1 VGYVVAD
8 KRRIKQGIKG
18 LQRVKTWQLII
29 VFILALFVAATF
41 LRLNNIG
48 MVERRTAVLAADEAG
63 NSDVTVNRLYDLQRY
78 VSAHMNTDMGK
89 GLYLETSYKR
99 DVQAAYDRAAQDS
112 NPNGN
117 IYKKAQEVCAPQ
129 FTRYSY
135 AYLQC
140 TTGELAKYPAA
151 KDLVSSVQAPRADS
165 YLHVFVSPLW
175 SSDFAG
181 WSVVIC
187 VVIGLMI
194 IVRFLSLGI
203 LRIILHQHYKST

>member
-1 VGYVVAD
+1 MAD
-8 KRRIKQGIKG
+8 KRRIKRNIKE
-18 LQRVKTWQLII
+18 LQRIKTWQLII
-29 VFILALFVAATF
+29 LLILASFVAATF

-63 NSDVTVNRLYDLQRY
+63 NSQVTINRLYDLQRY
-78 VSAHMNTDMGK
+78 VSVHMNSDMGK

-99 DVQAAYDRAAQDS
+99 DDQAAIDRASQDS

-129 FTRYSY
+129 FSRYSY

-151 KDLVSSVQAPRADS
+151 SGLVESAKRPNPYS

-175 SSDFAG
+175 SPDFAG
-181 WSVVIC
+181 WSVVVC
-187 VVIGLMI
+187 LVITLMI
-194 IVRFLSLGI
+194 IVRLLSLAA
-203 LRIILHQHYKST
+203 LRIILHQHYKSV